1 MFWLALAGWLAW
13 CAAQLG
19 LMLVTSYVMRPN
31 VPCFTGFTIVVP
43 PWAREALS
51 PLELAAIMAH
61 ERGHRRHLHVW
72 TNFALTCA
80 FLRPSPALR
89 AEQEREADEFAI
101 RIGYGLALV
110 SARATLR
117 RAIIEG
123 KAKS

>member
-1 MFWLALAGWLAW
+1 MLWLALAGWLAW
-13 CAAQLG
+13 CAAQLA

-31 VPCFTGFTIVVP
+31 VPCFTGFAIVVP
-43 PWAREALS
+43 PWAIEALS
-51 PLELAAIMAH
+51 LLELEAIIAH
-61 ERGHRRHLHVW
+61 ERGHRRCLHVW

-89 AEQEREADEFAI
+89 AEQEIEADEFAI
-101 RIGYGLALV
+101 GMGYGLALD

-117 RAIIEG
+117 QAIIEG